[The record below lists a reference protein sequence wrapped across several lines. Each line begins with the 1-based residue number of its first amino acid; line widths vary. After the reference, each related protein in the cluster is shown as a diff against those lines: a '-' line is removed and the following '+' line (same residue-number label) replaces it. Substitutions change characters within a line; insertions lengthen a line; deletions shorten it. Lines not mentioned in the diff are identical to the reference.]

1 MWSIPESLDALVIAR
16 TIILNSSKMRTASER
31 SHFMGIAE
39 KMIRTARQSLR
50 LKRAADFDAQEVY
63 DTLLGYLDSNN
74 RTNLGRLVGGLSS
87 SQVDALLDLEQGNQ
101 RLTQILNLKKQ
112 QLSEGDY
119 DDSDD
124 QSSSH
129 YTRLEDKDDRGKQT
143 YLEKLTEAELDSLY
157 QYSDLMENENLS
169 SLIASVL
176 AQKSRKKRVRT
187 DNVAPKGTS
196 GGYVRKPLP
205 SGELDFKQ
213 FQENIMDTASWA
225 WSSTWLMMCG
235 YNFYIETESLIK
247 RESFVKKDLKVEKL
261 QDILEN
267 ETFNLSDTFYLGT
280 KHDSQREGFSSNDR
294 KDDLK
299 EILIKTR
306 KALVGD
312 IAGVSRRFG
321 PSRSPKEET
330 AEKGSLSYLVS
341 TLAKGTRSDDK
352 VGYLGQFDA
361 FWDLYVE
368 SLTGIPV
375 KDTETDFEALA
386 RKIYRT
392 STKLRP
398 HSAFSEIYRDY
409 ARMYA
414 KIRIAKATGNF
425 DYEKGQNTVTVR
437 HRKALA
443 TCKYLPNKIAQV
455 MKRYAEEFNGRKTVF
470 IEDAGSKQLAGDPLD
485 VDGVSASLES
495 ALEGYS
501 ELQDKVLSQAGEMEF
516 VDEEAEGAQTA
527 ESRANLPTISE
538 LVESYTSEPK
548 DETGKEAARLIFE
561 NLLNNRLPE
570 KHIRFLLQNLNL
582 LSNDAADQE
591 KATTIIYSRL
601 FARGFLTPAEKSL
614 LEQSASDER
623 RDFERKVTEIYYQK
637 VTSESKDITKDWFE
651 DILVT
656 LFADANKSAA
666 FQAAKEDPARQ
677 AIFDVRPS
685 EKIKEVIRRRFG
697 KVTFNVDLIPEL
709 DSFPTSVPQTFF
721 EAIRKIS
728 DTERSRTFTKIYD
741 NNSDA
746 MLKLLQKASRLRYL
760 RTLLINIPAKYS
772 GDKNKF
778 LVNEIQDYRYLL
790 SDADQVLVNEFQEV
804 KHPLNSFRRDQYE
817 SLHKSRLDSDAYS
830 AYLASFLTEDKLE
843 SLLESAKKDDG
854 GVDLKKIDYPSL
866 LSDPDLVDLVQSAT
880 NNFIKAHYSSSFL
893 KRSRLRHPDFI
904 RADRVLRAL
913 STEKESDSDEDTQT
927 EPSGEVKTSQEV
939 KSLREAA
946 LGQEVSILLENKN
959 KAVSNY
965 LDYSKKN
972 NIEPAHRDLFQS
984 LSATGEGLE
993 VNSDLPR
1000 KFDDL
1005 KAETIKGRQFILK
1018 DLEQGRIK
1026 RARSL
1031 RENMNL
1037 DANLYQE
1044 VENAY
1049 VMFHLGSDVRARVK
1063 LKVWSDFAE
1072 HIKKQ
1077 EEKIKDL
1084 ENNPDENILVE
1095 LEGGYHQEQ
1104 IKLKRLY
1111 IQRKEAFKEAL
1122 LAARREQATP
1132 QVAYHPVLES
1142 KYEFVRKEVI
1152 KRVEDTVKFA
1162 TKSRKDSTEKALAD
1176 LNKLRVQFGERAITD
1191 MFREARIFGSPTN
1204 RTASAFVNFLRNQE
1218 FQEAFD
1224 FPAGGNLDALCDFIL
1239 AGYSGESLCVSV
1251 TGQTYTP
1258 SGLFQNFNLQE
1269 EMTDFLRGYFIYHSS
1284 QLNDINASLEFN
1296 QLTRGQG
1303 TIQIAG
1309 VIPSKWRATLRKP
1322 TYTFMGDHFRNTD
1335 VSGSAQKMNT
1345 TYRLA
1350 LLRLTEVFISP
1361 DSELKQEVKG
1371 IFEGTADTRN
1381 LYSKAGRAVKQRLE
1395 EEENTLRNFKHRVD
1409 VLGYVG
1415 DRAMAPEA
1423 VATQARNIISELTAR
1438 GDSNLI
1444 HTLYNTST
1452 PKSLA
1457 NLDDA
1462 LREYSFAV
1470 GFLSLIDPDELDTEP
1485 QSLYLDRALLAI
1497 QSLPLGSLNTLVGNI
1512 AAAGDEAVKR
1522 FAQGEVAEIILIDRI
1537 EEDWRAH
1544 FTGDAL
1550 ALLEHAELV
1559 FAEGQL

>member
-50 LKRAADFDAQEVY
+50 LKRAADFDAQDVY
-63 DTLLGYLDSNN
+63 DTLLGYLEGNN
-74 RTNLGRLVGGLSS
+74 PTSLGRLVGGLSS
-87 SQVDALLDLEQGNQ
+87 SQVDALLELDQANS
-101 RLTQILNLKKQ
+101 RLTQILNLKKE
-112 QLSEGDY
+112 QLIEAAD

-129 YTRLEDKDDRGKQT
+129 YTRLVNKDHRGKQT

-157 QYSDLMENENLS
+157 QYSEFMENESLS
-169 SLIASVL
+169 SLIANVL
-176 AQKSRKKRVRT
+176 AQKSSRKKRVRT

-196 GGYVRKPLP
+196 GGYVRKPLS

-213 FQENIMDTASWA
+213 FQENIMATASWA

-235 YNFYIETESLIK
+235 YNFYLETESPIK
-247 RESFVKKDLKVEKL
+247 GKSLNNVEKL

-267 ETFNLSDTFYLGT
+267 ETINLSDTFYLGT

-312 IAGVSRRFG
+312 IAGVSRRLG

-375 KDTETDFEALA
+375 NDTETDFEALA

-538 LVESYTSEPK
+538 LVESYTSEPNE
-548 DETGKEAARLIFE
+548 ETGKEAARLIFE

-582 LSNDAADQE
+582 LSKDTDDQE

-614 LEQSASDER
+614 LEQSGDER

-677 AIFDVRPS
+677 AIFQEELPS
-685 EKIKEVIRRRFG
+685 DKIKEVIRRRFG
-697 KVTFNVDLIPEL
+697 RDTFNVDLIPEL

-728 DTERSRTFTKIYD
+728 DNVRISTFTKIYAST
-741 NNSDA
+741 SDA

-760 RTLLINIPAKYS
+760 RTLLYNIPAKYS

-830 AYLASFLTEDKLE
+830 AYLASFLTEDKLK

-866 LSDPDLVDLVQSAT
+866 LSDPELGTLVQSAT

-927 EPSGEVKTSQEV
+927 EPSGEVKTSEDV

-946 LGQEVSILLENKN
+946 LEQEVSILLENKN
-959 KAVSNY
+959 KAVSKY
-965 LDYSKKN
+965 LDYSKEN
-972 NIEPAHRDLFQS
+972 NIEPAHRDLFRS
-984 LSATGEGLE
+984 LSTRREDFE
-993 VNSDLPR
+993 VNPELPQN
-1000 KFDDL
+1000 FEEL
-1005 KAETIKGRQFILK
+1005 KAETIKGREFILK

-1031 RENMNL
+1031 RQNMNL
-1037 DANLYQE
+1037 DATLYQE

-1063 LKVWSDFAE
+1063 LQVWSDFAE
-1072 HIKKQ
+1072 HIKEQ
-1077 EEKIKDL
+1077 EGKIKEL
-1084 ENNPDENILVE
+1084 EDSPDEATLVE
-1095 LEGGYHQEQ
+1095 LEGGYHAEQ

-1111 IQRKEAFKEAL
+1111 IQRKEAFKVKL
-1122 LAARREQATP
+1122 LAERREQATP

-1162 TKSRKDSTEKALAD
+1162 AKSKKDSTEKALAD
-1176 LNKLRVQFGERAITD
+1176 LNKLRVQFGEKAITD
-1191 MFREARIFGSPTN
+1191 MFRDARIFGSPTN
-1204 RTASAFVNFLRNQE
+1204 RTASAFVNFLRNNEYQE
-1218 FQEAFD
+1218 TFE
-1224 FPAGGNLDALCDFIL
+1224 FPAGKNLDALCDFIL
-1239 AGYSGESLCVSV
+1239 AAYSGESLCVSA
-1251 TGQTYTP
+1251 TGETYTP

-1284 QLNDINASLEFN
+1284 QLNDTNAPLEFN
-1296 QLTRGQG
+1296 QLTRGQD
-1303 TIQIAG
+1303 TIQISG
-1309 VIPSKWRATLRKP
+1309 VIPLKWRATLRKP

-1395 EEENTLRNFKHRVD
+1395 EEENTLRNFKHRVNA
-1409 VLGYVG
+1409 LGYQG
-1415 DRAMAPEA
+1415 DLAMAPDAVVTEA
-1423 VATQARNIISELTAR
+1423 KNIISELTAR
-1438 GDSNLI
+1438 GDSKLI

-1452 PKSLA
+1452 PNSL
-1457 NLDDA
+1457 NELDNA
-1462 LREYSFAV
+1462 LLEYTFAV
-1470 GFLSLIDPDELDTEP
+1470 GFLSLIDPDELEP
-1485 QSLYLDRALLAI
+1485 DPQNVYLERALLAI
-1497 QSLPLGSLNTLVGNI
+1497 SNLPFSSLNTLVGNI
-1512 AAAGDEAVKR
+1512 AAAGDQAVKR
-1522 FAQGEVAEIILIDRI
+1522 FAQEVAEIILIDRRG
-1537 EEDWRAH
+1537 EEWRAH
-1544 FTGDAL
+1544 FTGYAL
-1550 ALLEHAELV
+1550 ALLESAEQV
-1559 FAEGQL
+1559 FKAEDQL

>member
-1 MWSIPESLDALVIAR
+1 
-16 TIILNSSKMRTASER
+16 
-31 SHFMGIAE
+31 MGIAE

-50 LKRAADFDAQEVY
+50 LKRAADFDAQDVY
-63 DTLLGYLDSNN
+63 DTLLGYLEGNN
-74 RTNLGRLVGGLSS
+74 RTSLGRLVGGLSS
-87 SQVDALLDLEQGNQ
+87 SQVDALLELDQANP
-101 RLTQILNLKKQ
+101 RLTEILNVKKQ
-112 QLSEGDY
+112 QLSEGAY
-119 DDSDD
+119 DDPDD

-129 YTRLEDKDDRGKQT
+129 YTTTLEKKDETKQIS
-143 YLEKLTEAELDSLY
+143 YLEKLNEAELDSLY
-157 QYSDLMENENLS
+157 QYSELMQNESLS
-169 SLIASVL
+169 SLIANVL
-176 AQKSRKKRVRT
+176 AQKSSRKKRVRT

-196 GGYVRKPLP
+196 GGYVRNPLS

-235 YNFYIETESLIK
+235 YNFYLETESLIK
-247 RESFVKKDLKVEKL
+247 RESFVKKDLKVEAFL
-261 QDILEN
+261 DVLEN
-267 ETFNLSDTFYLGT
+267 ETLNLSDTFYLGT
-280 KHDSQREGFSSNDR
+280 KHDSQREGFDSENR

-299 EILIKTR
+299 DILIKTR

-341 TLAKGTRSDDK
+341 TLAKGTRGDDK

-485 VDGVSASLES
+485 VDGVSATLES

-501 ELQDKVLSQAGEMEF
+501 ELQDKVLSQAEDMEF

-538 LVESYTSEPK
+538 LVESYTSGPNE
-548 DETGKEAARLIFE
+548 ETGKEAARLIFE

-582 LSNDAADQE
+582 LSKDTDDQE

-614 LEQSASDER
+614 LEQSANDER
-623 RDFERKVTEIYYQK
+623 RDFERKVNEIYYQK
-637 VTSESKDITKDWFE
+637 VTESKDRTKDWFE

-677 AIFDVRPS
+677 AIFDVLPS

-697 KVTFNVDLIPEL
+697 KGTFNVDLIPEL

-760 RTLLINIPAKYS
+760 RTLLYNIPAKYS
-772 GDKNKF
+772 GDKNRF
-778 LVNEIQDYRYLL
+778 LVTEIQESRYLL

-830 AYLASFLTEDKLE
+830 AYLASFLTEDKLK

-854 GVDLKKIDYPSL
+854 GVDLNKIDYPSL

-946 LGQEVSILLENKN
+946 LKQDVSILLESKN

-965 LDYSKKN
+965 LDYSKASN
-972 NIEPAHRDLFQS
+972 MEPAHRDLFQS

-993 VNSDLPR
+993 VNSDLPQ
-1000 KFDDL
+1000 KFEDL

-1077 EEKIKDL
+1077 EDKIKEL
-1084 ENNPDENILVE
+1084 EDSQNEATLVE
-1095 LEGGYHQEQ
+1095 LEGGYHEEQ

-1111 IQRKEAFKEAL
+1111 IQRKEDFKRKL

-1176 LNKLRVQFGERAITD
+1176 LNKLRVQFGEKAITD
-1191 MFREARIFGSPTN
+1191 MFRDARIFGSPTN
-1204 RTASAFVNFLRNQE
+1204 QTASAFVNFLRNQE
-1218 FQEAFD
+1218 FQRAFD

-1239 AGYSGESLCVSV
+1239 AAYSGESLCVSV

-1296 QLTRGQG
+1296 QLTRGQD
-1303 TIQIAG
+1303 TIQISG
-1309 VIPSKWRATLRKP
+1309 VIPLKWRATLRKP

-1381 LYSKAGRAVKQRLE
+1381 LYSRAGRAVKQRLE

-1438 GDSNLI
+1438 GDSKLI

-1452 PKSLA
+1452 PNSLIE
-1457 NLDDA
+1457 LDNA
-1462 LREYSFAV
+1462 LLDYRFAV
-1470 GFLSLIDPDELDTEP
+1470 GFLSLIDPDELDPEP

-1497 QSLPLGSLNTLVGNI
+1497 SNLPFSSLNTLVGNI

-1522 FAQGEVAEIILIDRI
+1522 FAQGEVAEIILIERKG
-1537 EEDWRAH
+1537 EDWRAH

-1559 FAEGQL
+1559 FKAEGL